1 MSSSSTLKSL
11 LASPDFKRFFVIRLL
26 CQSGDGLF
34 QIALATLFFFS
45 AQSQSS
51 APAIALA
58 LFVMLSPYTFV
69 GPFVGVFLDRWQ
81 RRTVI
86 VVADSVRA
94 ILTVILVIVILTMGI
109 NLAVYVLALIA
120 LAINRLLLSALGAS
134 LPRVVTEDQLLL
146 ANSILPTIGAA
157 ATGVGALVGLLVG
170 LVAPVGPVRDA
181 STLALAVVIFV
192 ASIIVALGFDR
203 TRLGPEEHEL
213 DGFDK
218 ASVRQILHDLGQS
231 IRVVIKLRTPAH
243 ALLSMAFM
251 RLLYGMVF
259 VSCILLSRNFFDP
272 GDGSGLGSFAQIIA
286 FTAVGFG
293 AAIVVAPLVAKKYGE
308 HAWIVIA
315 MTLCVAGQVLV
326 SVSLTSITILVTS
339 FLLGL
344 GTQGAKIAFDTIIQQ
359 DTPDEF
365 RGRAFTLYDMLFNIA
380 FMSAGGLTALFLDDT
395 GVSIPMYLALAVGY
409 ALIGA
414 SYLRPRRPPVVLK
427 HTPPALDSDA

>member
-1 MSSSSTLKSL
+1 MSTRATLQAL
-11 LASPDFKRFFVIRLL
+11 LKSPDFKRFFVIRLL

-58 LFVMLSPYTFV
+58 LFVMLAPYTFV

-94 ILTVILVIVILTMGI
+94 VLTVILVIVILTMGI
-109 NLAVYVLALIA
+109 NLAVYVLALLA

-134 LPRVVTEDQLLL
+134 LPRVVSEDQLLL

-157 ATGVGALVGLLVG
+157 ATGVGALIGLLVG
-170 LVAPVGPVRDA
+170 LIAPIGPIRDA
-181 STLALAVVIFV
+181 STLALAVVIFT
-192 ASIIVALGFDR
+192 ASIIVALGFEP
-203 TRLGPEEHEL
+203 TRLGPDAHEL

-218 ASVRQILHDLGQS
+218 ASVRQVLHDLGQS
-231 IRVVIKLRTPAH
+231 IALVIKLRTPAH
-243 ALLSMAFM
+243 ALVSMAFM

-259 VSCILLSRNFFDP
+259 VSCILLSRNYFGA
-272 GDGSGLGSFAQIIA
+272 GDGNGLGSFAQIIG

-293 AAIVVAPLVAKKYGE
+293 AAIVLAPILAKKYGE
-308 HAWIVIA
+308 HAWIVMS
-315 MTLCVAGQVLV
+315 MTLSVLGQLLVAVI
-326 SVSLTSITILVTS
+326 LTPITILVAS

-344 GTQGAKIAFDTIIQQ
+344 GTQGAKIAYDTIIQQ

-365 RGRAFTLYDMLFNIA
+365 RGRAFTLYDMMFNIA
-380 FMSAGGLTALFLDDT
+380 FMSAGGITALFLPVN
-395 GVSIPMYLALAVGY
+395 GVSVPMYVALAVGY

-414 SYLRPRRPPVVLK
+414 SYLRPRRVPALAEPR
-427 HTPPALDSDA
+427 TPNLDSDV